1 MMCIDD
7 GASSELIGQPEV
19 DNANTPTGG
28 IDDIPSN
35 IPQEDAMTIDNE
47 STTLKSSDM
56 RSGCLLGWLKGDSR
70 GKWKKVT
77 ESSEDESDSTSKKKF
92 KAKIFLK
99 KSKATSGMS
108 PGPGHSRSATL
119 HVNCAKR

>member
-1 MMCIDD
+1 MCIDD

-47 STTLKSSDM
+47 STTSKSSKM
-56 RSGCLLGWLKGDSR
+56 RSGHLLGWLKGDSW
-70 GKWKKVT
+70 GKRKKSD
-77 ESSEDESDSTSKKKF
+77 ESSKDESDSTSKKKF